1 MLFVFVC
8 TDKAGQLGVRQE
20 NRAAHLAYLDQYG
33 DKLFVAGPTL
43 ADDGTTMNGS
53 VIILDLADLA
63 EAKGFAAGD
72 PYAKAGLFE
81 SVQIRPWKKARP
93 PA

>member
-1 MLFVFVC
+1 MFFC
-8 TDKAGQLGVRQE
+8 TDKAGHLGVRQE

-33 DKLFVAGPTL
+33 DKLFAAGATF

-53 VIILDLADLA
+53 LIIVELRDLA
-63 EAKGFAAGD
+63 EAKAFAAAD

-81 SVQIRPWKKARP
+81 SVSIRPWKKARP
-93 PA
+93 AA